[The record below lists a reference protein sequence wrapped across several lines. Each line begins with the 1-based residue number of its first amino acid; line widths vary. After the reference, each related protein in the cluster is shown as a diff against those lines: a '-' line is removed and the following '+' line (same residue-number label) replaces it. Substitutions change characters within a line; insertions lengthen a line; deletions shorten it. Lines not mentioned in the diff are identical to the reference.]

1 MPNEERL
8 IANNK
13 KAFHDYT
20 VEETMEVGIALT
32 GTEVKSLRE
41 SKASLRDAFASVK
54 RGEVWLHNVHVSP
67 YSHGNRGNVDPNR
80 ARKLLLHRNEIRYL
94 IGKTKET
101 GYTLVPLK
109 MYFAPSGLVKLELA
123 LVRGKKAYD
132 KRDALAAKDAK
143 RDVAR
148 ALKDRTLGR

>member
-1 MPNEERL
+1 MPKEERL

-13 KAFHDYT
+13 KAFHDYSI
-20 VEETMEVGIALT
+20 EETIEVGIALT

-54 RGEVWLHNVHVSP
+54 RGEVWLHQVHISP

-80 ARKLLLHRNEIRYL
+80 ARKLLLHKNEIRYL

-123 LVRGKKAYD
+123 LARGKKSYD